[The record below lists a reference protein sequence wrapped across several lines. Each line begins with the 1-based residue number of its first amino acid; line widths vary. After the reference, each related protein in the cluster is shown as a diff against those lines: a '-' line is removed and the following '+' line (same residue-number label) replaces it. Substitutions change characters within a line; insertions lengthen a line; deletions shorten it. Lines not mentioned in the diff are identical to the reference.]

1 MRPISPCR
9 TIWSDEYARPEGSM
23 GVVIYL
29 DSLGNYFFD
38 EEYSYENP
46 LQLGPY
52 PADECD

>member
-52 PADECD
+52 PADEFD